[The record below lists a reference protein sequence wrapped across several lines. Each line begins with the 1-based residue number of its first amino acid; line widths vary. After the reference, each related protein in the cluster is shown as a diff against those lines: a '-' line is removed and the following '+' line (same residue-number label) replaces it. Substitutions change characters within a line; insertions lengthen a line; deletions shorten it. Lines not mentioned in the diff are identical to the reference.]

1 MSEMNLTSTLT
12 AKQLAQYDLA
22 KKSVGVAYILGF
34 VLGMIGVHCFYC
46 KQTEHGLARL
56 LMCMLSLVIPPLY
69 FVCVGV
75 FLADFF
81 LTKGWVD
88 EYNQKILA
96 TIAN

>member
-1 MSEMNLTSTLT
+1 MNEMNLTTNQMF
-12 AKQLAQYDLA
+12 KYDLA
-22 KKSVGVAYILGF
+22 KKSVGFAYILGF
-34 VLGMIGVHCFYC
+34 IFGMLGVHCFYC

-56 LMCMLSLVIPPLY
+56 LLCVLSLVIPPLY
-69 FVCVGV
+69 FVCVVV

-96 TIAN
+96 TIVE